1 MEVAGEIKMPKYSLP
16 QRLREAT
23 KINSYPPNE
32 ITAVVNSS
40 IEDYEKNF
48 RKLLRNNIFD
58 RPKHIID
65 LIKQKPSP
73 VVIDL
78 MAPSG
83 TLASLFEKV
92 ADKPKFGLAVSLFD
106 SRNDSQKERD
116 EKLGIKQ
123 LSGDIML
130 SRTWDKIENLL
141 GGRKADLIM
150 ERAYGGFTLVMDER
164 LYAML
169 LNKAWKLLSDNNGTL
184 LIQVPSGF
192 TERDNV
198 NRKRWINNLKKIDLN
213 HRVDWHTGN
222 RGAIK
227 NIKLVKTPD
236 SPKELPFLK

>member
-1 MEVAGEIKMPKYSLP
+1 MEVAGEIKIPKYSLH
-16 QRLREAT
+16 QRIREAT
-23 KINSYPPNE
+23 KTNSYAQNE
-32 ITAVVNSS
+32 IKAVVNSP

-92 ADKPKFGLAVSLFD
+92 ADKPKFGLAASLFD

-130 SRTWDKIENLL
+130 SQTWDKIENLL

-150 ERAYGGFTLVMDER
+150 ERAYGGFSIAISEK
-164 LYAML
+164 LYAIL
-169 LNKAWKLLSDNNGTL
+169 LNKAWKLLDDKNGTL
-184 LIQVPSGF
+184 LIQVPPVEADSVSMG
-192 TERDNV
+192 NWIKYLSKVGV
-198 NRKRWINNLKKIDLN
+198 NCKVDRYKGGGIANL
-213 HRVDWHTGN
+213 
-222 RGAIK
+222 
-227 NIKLVKTPD
+227 KLVKAPD
-236 SPKELPFLK
+236 SPKELPFLKY